1 MKRNIKNMAFA
12 LLTLFAVTSC
22 DLLEID
28 NYDGPNATIEGKIL
42 DIETGELVEQDI
54 IDGAQIEFIEHGFEN
69 PETQYMVIKNNG
81 TYRNN
86 VMFAGSYTMSLM
98 RGNFVSVKDQ
108 EVVVKGNTVYDFRVQ
123 PYIRIKNASIQKNG
137 SKVVA
142 KFRLEKTVDQEVA
155 EVALYGHR
163 DPNVGEPLK
172 EFVVKQGVDNSYLGN
187 EFTLE
192 LDLKHENIK
201 SGTQYYFRI
210 GARINI
216 GGAKFNYVPAVR
228 LAL

>member
-12 LLTLFAVTSC
+12 FLTLFAVSSC

-42 DIETGELVEQDI
+42 DVETGDLVEQDI

-81 TYRNN
+81 TYQNK
-86 VMFAGSYTMSLM
+86 VMFAGTYTMSLM
-98 RGNFVSVKDQ
+98 RGNFVTIRDQ
-108 EVVVKGNTVYDFRVQ
+108 EVVVKGNTIQDFKVQ
-123 PYIRIKNASIQKNG
+123 PYIRIKNASIQKIGN
-137 SKVVA
+137 KIVA
-142 KFRLEKTVDQEVA
+142 KFHLEKTVEQGVS

-163 DPNVGEPLK
+163 EPNVGEPLK
-172 EFVVKQGVDNSYLGN
+172 EFVVKEGVDNNNLTK

-192 LDLKHENIK
+192 IDFSNKKVNP
-201 SGTQYYFRI
+201 GTQYYFRI

-228 LAL
+228 IAL

>member
-123 PYIRIKNASIQKNG
+123 PYIRI
-137 SKVVA
+137 
-142 KFRLEKTVDQEVA
+142 
-155 EVALYGHR
+155 YGHR
-163 DPNVGEPLK
+163 EPNVGEPLK

>member
-1 MKRNIKNMAFA
+1 
-12 LLTLFAVTSC
+12 
-22 DLLEID
+22 
-28 NYDGPNATIEGKIL
+28 
-42 DIETGELVEQDI
+42 
-54 IDGAQIEFIEHGFEN
+54 
-69 PETQYMVIKNNG
+69 MVIKNNG

-163 DPNVGEPLK
+163 EPNVGEPLK

>member
-108 EVVVKGNTVYDFRVQ
+108 EVVVK
-123 PYIRIKNASIQKNG
+123 
-137 SKVVA
+137 
-142 KFRLEKTVDQEVA
+142 FRLEKTVDQEVA

-163 DPNVGEPLK
+163 EPNVGEPLK

>member
-1 MKRNIKNMAFA
+1 M
-12 LLTLFAVTSC
+12 LTLFAVTSC

-123 PYIRIKNASIQKNG
+123 PYICIKNASIQKNG

-163 DPNVGEPLK
+163 EPNVGEPSRSLW
-172 EFVVKQGVDNSYLGN
+172 
-187 EFTLE
+187 
-192 LDLKHENIK
+192 
-201 SGTQYYFRI
+201 
-210 GARINI
+210 
-216 GGAKFNYVPAVR
+216 
-228 LAL
+228 

>member
-108 EVVVKGNTVYDFRVQ
+108 EVVVKV
-123 PYIRIKNASIQKNG
+123 IRYMTSECSLTSVLKMLPFK
-137 SKVVA
+137 KMVA
-142 KFRLEKTVDQEVA
+142 RLWLSSV
-155 EVALYGHR
+155 
-163 DPNVGEPLK
+163 
-172 EFVVKQGVDNSYLGN
+172 
-187 EFTLE
+187 
-192 LDLKHENIK
+192 
-201 SGTQYYFRI
+201 
-210 GARINI
+210 
-216 GGAKFNYVPAVR
+216 
-228 LAL
+228 

>member
-163 DPNVGEPLK
+163 EPNVGEPLK

-201 SGTQYYFRI
+201 SGTQYYLSLI
-210 GARINI
+210 HI
-216 GGAKFNYVPAVR
+216 
-228 LAL
+228 

>member
-1 MKRNIKNMAFA
+1 MQVRN
-12 LLTLFAVTSC
+12 
-22 DLLEID
+22 
-28 NYDGPNATIEGKIL
+28 
-42 DIETGELVEQDI
+42 
-54 IDGAQIEFIEHGFEN
+54 
-69 PETQYMVIKNNG
+69 
-81 TYRNN
+81 
-86 VMFAGSYTMSLM
+86 TMSLM

-163 DPNVGEPLK
+163 EPNVGEPLK

-192 LDLKHENIK
+192 LDLKHENINP
-201 SGTQYYFRI
+201 
-210 GARINI
+210 ARNI
-216 GGAKFNYVPAVR
+216 TLELAQELTLAVR
-228 LAL
+228 NSITFLQ